1 MPLRRCGSS
10 ASASTSSG
18 RPSRRHPS
26 PCDASVLAPG
36 ATRPTCALVT
46 RALWPLEMVAIDA
59 QCPWGA
65 AFGDGGLQAP
75 LRRGGCAACTKCA
88 LLSWRPPSVRS
99 AVCARGHVRRMAL
112 VSQPS
117 IRGHCSSGYLLERA
131 RVPADAAAVVVRR
144 ARVDAWVGDEVPMTL
159 LRWRR
164 VTAAAPTRCG
174 RPLRGHASPCD
185 APVLASGATECRW
198 RHCHRHRCP
207 GRRARLPLG
216 WLPSAPDSRVLPPPA
231 TEGHRRRGAE
241 GGVHC
246 LGRVRVIF
254 VAAAVDAQCH
264 VSPRGRVRR
273 IATGVAAIDAGAPLE
288 RARVPADAAAVAI
301 RRARAD
307 AWVGDEVP
315 VAPLHWHRT
324 TPRRPLD
331 AVGRRE
337 DMRRR
342 AMRQC
347 WRLG

>member
-1 MPLRRCGSS
+1 MGCRLRR
-10 ASASTSSG
+10 
-18 RPSRRHPS
+18 RR
-26 PCDASVLAPG
+26 ATGAVAP
-36 ATRPTCALVT
+36 RWMRCLH
-46 RALWPLEMVAIDA
+46 
-59 QCPWGA
+59 
-65 AFGDGGLQAP
+65 
-75 LRRGGCAACTKCA
+75 KCA

-198 RHCHRHRCP
+198 RHYHRHRCP

-216 WLPSAPDSRVLPPPA
+216 WLPSTPDSRVLPPPA

-241 GGVHC
+241 GGC
-246 LGRVRVIF
+246 
-254 VAAAVDAQCH
+254 
-264 VSPRGRVRR
+264 
-273 IATGVAAIDAGAPLE
+273 T
-288 RARVPADAAAVAI
+288 
-301 RRARAD
+301 
-307 AWVGDEVP
+307 AW
-315 VAPLHWHRT
+315 AKCALSSWQLLSTRS
-324 TPRRPLD
+324 
-331 AVGRRE
+331 
-337 DMRRR
+337 
-342 AMRQC
+342 AM
-347 WRLG
+347 

>member
-59 QCPWGA
+59 QCPGGA
-65 AFGDGGLQAP
+65 AFADGGLQAP
-75 LRRGGCAACTKCA
+75 LRRGGGAACTKCA

-198 RHCHRHRCP
+198 RHYHRHRCP

-216 WLPSAPDSRVLPPPA
+216 WLPSTPDSRVLPPPA

-241 GGVHC
+241 GGALPGSSARYLRGSC
-246 LGRVRVIF
+246 CRR
-254 VAAAVDAQCH
+254 AVPCEPAGPCAPNCH
-264 VSPRGRVRR
+264 WRRSHRCGCTARASACACRCRGRRH
-273 IATGVAAIDAGAPLE
+273 TT
-288 RARVPADAAAVAI
+288 
-301 RRARAD
+301 
-307 AWVGDEVP
+307 
-315 VAPLHWHRT
+315 RT
-324 TPRRPLD
+324 
-331 AVGRRE
+331 
-337 DMRRR
+337 
-342 AMRQC
+342 C
-347 WRLG
+347 